1 LLHPFAQAI
10 ASGADRLPTSGPGL
24 QETVPVQTAH
34 AAFISGLNEIL
45 FVAAFVLFAAAVL
58 DLVLVRRQDFVA
70 SGPAAAA
77 ESG

>member
-1 LLHPFAQAI
+1 
-10 ASGADRLPTSGPGL
+10 
-24 QETVPVQTAH
+24 VQTAH